1 MTPYTL
7 HPGTTVLLEPRYY
20 GTIAWYAA
28 AAAHEHSRVVYDV
41 RYDKRRKLTHRATIA
56 DVNGPLDLTM
66 PLTSAPRV
74 AGDTRRV
81 LTWADMTLSP
91 HGEWW
96 NVHRVALE
104 SAYGRTPYFEY
115 YIDRFRPALTPGV
128 IDRFATLGDIDSYID
143 SRVRE
148 LLDLPPVLTGE
159 PAGTVVD
166 LTRSEPRLDAA
177 AEPYYQLRAGR
188 LGFISGLSILDL
200 LFNLGP
206 EACLWLRRQLQHN
219 HLILNQP

>member
-7 HPGTTVLLEPRYY
+7 HPGTTVVMEPRYY
-20 GTIAWYAA
+20 GSIAWYAA
-28 AAAHEHSRVVYDV
+28 AAACEHSLVNYGA

-74 AGDTRRV
+74 AGDPGRH

-115 YIDRFRPALTPGV
+115 YIDRFMPALTPGV
-128 IDRFATLGDIDSYID
+128 IDRFATLRDIDAYID
-143 SRVRE
+143 GRVRE
-148 LLDLPPVLTGE
+148 LLGLPPALTDS
-159 PAGTVVD
+159 PSGTVID
-166 LTRSEPRLDAA
+166 LSRTEPRFDAP
-177 AEPYYQLRAGR
+177 AEPYYQLRAAR
-188 LGFISGLSILDL
+188 LGFIPGLSILDL

-219 HLILNQP
+219 RLTLNPQ